1 MSRIHPSTSRKDTG
15 GAMMEKAA
23 CHRCCGWGG
32 KKELSVTD
40 RRTDEYDEAN
50 GGIFAAVC
58 W

>member
-1 MSRIHPSTSRKDTG
+1 
-15 GAMMEKAA
+15 MEKAA